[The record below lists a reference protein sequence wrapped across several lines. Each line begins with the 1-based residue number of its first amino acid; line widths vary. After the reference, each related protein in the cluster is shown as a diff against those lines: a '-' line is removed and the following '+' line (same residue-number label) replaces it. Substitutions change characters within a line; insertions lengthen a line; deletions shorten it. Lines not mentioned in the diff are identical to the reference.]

1 MGWVILG
8 VAVAGFVWL
17 WIKASRSPRGGG
29 EDVAQ
34 DVLTQQSANRGPR
47 QTGGPM

>member
-8 VAVAGFVWL
+8 IAVVGFVWL

-34 DVLTQQSANRGPR
+34 KTLTDQSANRGPR

>member
-8 VAVAGFVWL
+8 VLVAVFTWL

-29 EDVAQ
+29 EDIAQ
-34 DVLTQQSANRGPR
+34 QVLTDQSAKHGPR
-47 QTGGPM
+47 RNTKF